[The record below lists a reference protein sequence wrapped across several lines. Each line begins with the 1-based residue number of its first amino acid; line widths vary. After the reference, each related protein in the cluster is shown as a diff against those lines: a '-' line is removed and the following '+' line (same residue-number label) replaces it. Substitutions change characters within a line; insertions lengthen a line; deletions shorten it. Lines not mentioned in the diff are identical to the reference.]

1 MPDTKP
7 EEIMALSE
15 DKLLAIL
22 KNPDAPLFDKTQACE
37 RLASVG
43 GKDSVPVLAA
53 LLSDPKL
60 AHYGRFGL
68 QPNPDPSAD
77 EALRGAMSKLKG
89 PLLVGVINSIG
100 QRRDAAAVGALT
112 NLLHDHD
119 PEVASAAGAALG
131 RIGGPTAAK
140 ALQQALGHAKG
151 PALAAVGDSCLVC
164 AEGLLAQGN
173 RKEAL
178 ALYAALRHPAL
189 PKSIQAA
196 AGLAA
201 K

>member
-22 KNPDAPLFDKTQACE
+22 KNPDAPLFDKAQACE
-37 RLASVG
+37 RLAVVG
-43 GKDSVPVLAA
+43 GKDAVPVLAA

-77 EALRGAMSKLKG
+77 EAFRSAMAKLKG

-100 QRRDAAAVGALT
+100 QRRDAGSTGALVK
-112 NLLHDHD
+112 LLHDHD
-119 PEVASAAGAALG
+119 SEVASAAAAALG
-131 RIGGPTAAK
+131 RIGGAEAAK

-151 PALAAVGDSCLVC
+151 PALAALGDSCLVC
-164 AEGLLAQGN
+164 AEGLLAQGDHSG
-173 RKEAL
+173 AM
-178 ALYAALRHPAL
+178 ALYAALRRPGL
-189 PKSIQAA
+189 PKPIQTA

>member
-22 KNPDAPLFDKTQACE
+22 KNPDAPLFDKAQACE
-37 RLASVG
+37 RLAVVG
-43 GKDSVPVLAA
+43 GKDAVAVL
-53 LLSDPKL
+53 L

-77 EALRGAMSKLKG
+77 EAFRSAMAKLKG

-100 QRRDAAAVGALT
+100 QRRDAASAGALT
-112 NLLHDHD
+112 KLLHDHD
-119 PEVASAAGAALG
+119 PEVASAAAAALG
-131 RIGGPTAAK
+131 RIGGPAAAK

-151 PALAAVGDSCLVC
+151 PALAALGDSCLVC

-173 RKEAL
+173 RKEAM
-178 ALYAALRHPAL
+178 ALYAALRRPEL
-189 PKSIQAA
+189 PKSIRTA
-196 AGLAA
+196 AGLA